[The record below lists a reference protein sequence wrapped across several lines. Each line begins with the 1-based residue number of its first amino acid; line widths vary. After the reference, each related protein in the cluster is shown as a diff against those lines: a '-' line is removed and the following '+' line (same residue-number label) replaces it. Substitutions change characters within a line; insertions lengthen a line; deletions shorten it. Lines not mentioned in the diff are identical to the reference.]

1 MAQTTNKLMAII
13 ENHFKEMRKYHEKTF
28 DKPEGWG
35 IIPNKR
41 RARKAS
47 MKLTNAL
54 KDYRAISNN
63 ESNSEPPQDANGK
76 KFS

>member
-13 ENHFKEMRKYHEKTF
+13 ENHFKEMRKYHEKTV
-28 DKPEGWG
+28 KQPG

-47 MKLTNAL
+47 MNLRKAL
-54 KDYRAISNN
+54 KDYKATSNK